1 MGLINIFN
9 IQKLRP
15 HINYRFSAEIWPN
28 AAEGDK
34 IKEYTKFQYTVK
46 KITQPVYKLNTE
58 NKKVY
63 GNTAYVVPIFKY
75 GETSLEIT
83 FEETDTMEVF
93 KQLCTWMG
101 PNLHKGYLPPL
112 INIRVTQFNESMMDV
127 VDKKVYVCRLK
138 EHGMPSFNNNGFG
151 SPVEITVTFNVVYV
165 MEEPLTLESYN
176 ANNEI
181 NRYTTEYA
189 LPENKALNDA
199 LAKSL
204 KDYKNPNSYSY
215 KIFKAEAALAN
226 KKIDDLTVEN
236 SDLNKGMMEQ
246 LDLAYA
252 KIMENATDEQR
263 ALMQQIAKSKGSI
276 TMRNQVENLLNYFN
290 AEARAEQDAKTKES
304 GTSADYELIKFNAAD
319 GVDNYET
326 EAVERFLKL
335 TNTDEKTAEEIRNI
349 LFKMNENAERIGEFD
364 EAIKKTD
371 IDAIEK
377 GLMKDYES
385 EDDLNKAIKEAMVNI
400 EAEANNRESTST
412 RSSYNGNNPLLAAIS
427 TSYEKEVGTREGERG
442 HVFFDMLDA
451 GNVSGTINL
460 GSGSSEGARGYS
472 DIGEITVNINGVTM
486 KFKNSASLNRA
497 TQEAFGGKEKIMT
510 VFKENGGGKGYTT
523 EEERKKADVKSA
535 KEGLNKLLEATGG
548 VITDDYGN
556 TSVVKL
562 DKGNGIYL
570 NIQLDEDSSQKVSD
584 KNMIVNTIGWS
595 ESTRQAVIDSADGS
609 PNRTV
614 QGMLH
619 FQHAYS
625 GFKKVWEQFNKD
637 ESNVQ
642 MINEDIKN
650 GTFRQATL
658 DALSRSVDKLT
669 IKDNL
674 KKSFKRVIREYG
686 YKT

>member
-46 KITQPVYKLNTE
+46 KITQPVYRLNTE

-63 GNTAYVVPIFKY
+63 GNTAYVVPVFKY

-112 INIRVTQFNESMMDV
+112 INIRVTQFNESMVDV

-151 SPVEITVTFNVVYV
+151 SPVEITATFNVVYV

-189 LPENKALNDA
+189 LPENKALNDD
-199 LAKSL
+199 LAASL
-204 KDYKNPNSYSY
+204 KDYKNPNSYGY

-226 KKIDDLTVEN
+226 KKIDELTVEN
-236 SDLNKGMMEQ
+236 SNLNKGIMEQ

-263 ALMQQIAKSKGSI
+263 ALMQQIAKSKGGV

-304 GTSADYELIKFNAAD
+304 GTSADYELIKFNAVD

-349 LFKMNENAERIGEFD
+349 LFKMNENTERIGEFD

-371 IDAIEK
+371 IDALEK
-377 GLMKDYES
+377 GLMKDYKS

-400 EAEANNRESTST
+400 EAEASKGEPLPT
-412 RSSYNGNNPLLAAIS
+412 RSSNNVGTDDFIVTNTELTANLNKIHKAGHTNVSMETLKTVSVENAKRMSNAYNGFTSDLSKTEYSASINVYNNPNHKVGIGSNKGSHIMGQKVDLTFYKNGKKITIKNS
-427 TSYEKEVGTREGERG
+427 TAEDREFLSKTAEQNGLIINWESDGT
-442 HVFFDMLDA
+442 
-451 GNVSGTINL
+451 S
-460 GSGSSEGARGYS
+460 GSGWGDVALS
-472 DIGEITVNINGVTM
+472 
-486 KFKNSASLNRA
+486 
-497 TQEAFGGKEKIMT
+497 EAFSINKNGKIEKI
-510 VFKENGGGKGYTT
+510 KIKPWIE
-523 EEERKKADVKSA
+523 
-535 KEGLNKLLEATGG
+535 
-548 VITDDYGN
+548 
-556 TSVVKL
+556 
-562 DKGNGIYL
+562 KGNYH
-570 NIQLDEDSSQKVSD
+570 NSSLKTAKKFD
-584 KNMIVNTIGWS
+584 K
-595 ESTRQAVIDSADGS
+595 
-609 PNRTV
+609 
-614 QGMLH
+614 
-619 FQHAYS
+619 
-625 GFKKVWEQFNKD
+625 
-637 ESNVQ
+637 
-642 MINEDIKN
+642 
-650 GTFRQATL
+650 
-658 DALSRSVDKLT
+658 
-669 IKDNL
+669 
-674 KKSFKRVIREYG
+674 
-686 YKT
+686 

>member
-34 IKEYTKFQYTVK
+34 IKEDTKFQYTVK
-46 KITQPVYKLNTE
+46 KITQPVYRLNTE

-63 GNTAYVVPIFKY
+63 GNTAYVVPVFKY

-112 INIRVTQFNESMMDV
+112 INIRVTQFNESMVDV

-151 SPVEITVTFNVVYV
+151 SPVEITATFNVVYV

-189 LPENKALNDA
+189 LPENKALNDD
-199 LAKSL
+199 LAASL
-204 KDYKNPNSYSY
+204 KDYKNPNSYGY

-226 KKIDDLTVEN
+226 KKIDELKVEN

-252 KIMENATDEQR
+252 KIMENASDEQR
-263 ALMQQIAKSKGSI
+263 ALMEQIAKSKGGV

-349 LFKMNENAERIGEFD
+349 LFKMNENTERIGEFD

-371 IDAIEK
+371 IDALEK
-377 GLMKDYES
+377 GLMKDYKS

-400 EAEANNRESTST
+400 EAEASKGEPLPT
-412 RSSYNGNNPLLAAIS
+412 RSSNNVGTDDFIVTNTELTANLNKIHKAGHTNVSMETLKTVSVENAKRMSNAYNGFTSDLSKTEYSASINVYNNPNHKVGIGSNKGSHIMGQKVDLTFYKNGKKITIKNS
-427 TSYEKEVGTREGERG
+427 TAKDREFLSKTAEQNGLIINWESDGT
-442 HVFFDMLDA
+442 
-451 GNVSGTINL
+451 S
-460 GSGSSEGARGYS
+460 GSGWGDVALS
-472 DIGEITVNINGVTM
+472 
-486 KFKNSASLNRA
+486 
-497 TQEAFGGKEKIMT
+497 EAFSINKNGKIEKI
-510 VFKENGGGKGYTT
+510 KIKPWIE
-523 EEERKKADVKSA
+523 
-535 KEGLNKLLEATGG
+535 
-548 VITDDYGN
+548 
-556 TSVVKL
+556 
-562 DKGNGIYL
+562 KGNYH
-570 NIQLDEDSSQKVSD
+570 DSSLKTTKKFD
-584 KNMIVNTIGWS
+584 K
-595 ESTRQAVIDSADGS
+595 
-609 PNRTV
+609 
-614 QGMLH
+614 
-619 FQHAYS
+619 
-625 GFKKVWEQFNKD
+625 
-637 ESNVQ
+637 
-642 MINEDIKN
+642 
-650 GTFRQATL
+650 
-658 DALSRSVDKLT
+658 
-669 IKDNL
+669 
-674 KKSFKRVIREYG
+674 
-686 YKT
+686 

>member
-34 IKEYTKFQYTVK
+34 TKEYTKFQYTVK
-46 KITQPVYKLNTE
+46 KITQPVYRLNTE
-58 NKKVY
+58 NKKIY
-63 GNTAYVVPIFKY
+63 GNTAYVVPVFKY

-112 INIRVTQFNESMMDV
+112 INIRVTQFNESMVDV

-151 SPVEITVTFNVVYV
+151 SPVEITATFNVVYV

-189 LPENKALNDA
+189 LPENKALNDD
-199 LAKSL
+199 LAASL
-204 KDYKNPNSYSY
+204 KDYKNPNSYGY

-226 KKIDDLTVEN
+226 KKIDELKVEN

-252 KIMENATDEQR
+252 KIMENASDEQR
-263 ALMQQIAKSKGSI
+263 ALMEQIAKSKGGV

-290 AEARAEQDAKTKES
+290 AEARAEQDAKTTES
-304 GTSADYELIKFNAAD
+304 GTSANYELIKFNAAD

-349 LFKMNENAERIGEFD
+349 LFKMNENTERIGEFD

-371 IDAIEK
+371 IDALEK
-377 GLMKDYES
+377 GLMKDYKS

-400 EAEANNRESTST
+400 EAEASKGEPLPT
-412 RSSYNGNNPLLAAIS
+412 RSSNNVGTDDFIVTNTELTANLNKIHKAGHTNVSMETLKTVSVENAKRMSNAYNGFTSDLSKTEYSASINVYNNPNHKVGIGSNKGSHIMGQKVDLTFYKNGKKITIKNS
-427 TSYEKEVGTREGERG
+427 TAEDREFLSKTAEQNGLIINWESDGT
-442 HVFFDMLDA
+442 
-451 GNVSGTINL
+451 S
-460 GSGSSEGARGYS
+460 GSGWGDVALSEAFS
-472 DIGEITVNINGVTM
+472 IN
-486 KFKNSASLNRA
+486 KNGKIEKIKIKPWIEKGNYHNSSLNTA
-497 TQEAFGGKEKIMT
+497 
-510 VFKENGGGKGYTT
+510 
-523 EEERKKADVKSA
+523 KKF
-535 KEGLNKLLEATGG
+535 
-548 VITDDYGN
+548 
-556 TSVVKL
+556 
-562 DKGNGIYL
+562 DK
-570 NIQLDEDSSQKVSD
+570 
-584 KNMIVNTIGWS
+584 
-595 ESTRQAVIDSADGS
+595 
-609 PNRTV
+609 
-614 QGMLH
+614 
-619 FQHAYS
+619 
-625 GFKKVWEQFNKD
+625 
-637 ESNVQ
+637 
-642 MINEDIKN
+642 
-650 GTFRQATL
+650 
-658 DALSRSVDKLT
+658 
-669 IKDNL
+669 
-674 KKSFKRVIREYG
+674 
-686 YKT
+686 

>member
-46 KITQPVYKLNTE
+46 KITQPVYRLNTE

-63 GNTAYVVPIFKY
+63 GNTAYVVPVFKY

-112 INIRVTQFNESMMDV
+112 INIRVTQFNESMVDV

-151 SPVEITVTFNVVYV
+151 SPVEITATFNVVYV

-204 KDYKNPNSYSY
+204 KDYKNPNSYGY
-215 KIFKAEAALAN
+215 KLFKAEAALAN
-226 KKIDDLTVEN
+226 KKIDELAVEN
-236 SDLNKGMMEQ
+236 SNLNKGIMEQ

-263 ALMQQIAKSKGSI
+263 VLMQQIAKSKDGI

-304 GTSADYELIKFNAAD
+304 DTSANYELIKFNAAD

-335 TNTDEKTAEEIRNI
+335 TNTDEKTAKEIRNI
-349 LFKMNENAERIGEFD
+349 LYKMNENAERIGEFD
-364 EAIKKTD
+364 EAIKKADTD
-371 IDAIEK
+371 ALEK
-377 GLMKDYES
+377 GLMEVYES
-385 EDDLNKAIKEAMVNI
+385 EDDLNKAINEAMISMETEKDKGGENAQQAGVQTEQNNKTEKPLAGYKASNKNADANLAKLRSEMKAANIDTTNTSQVIGYLTNVGLITKGYSKDKNGLCATSTNLVAALTSGATHLELAGNGKNQNLSAYGYEIVLTGEGADQLDYLVKTGQVIEGDVVNI
-400 EAEANNRESTST
+400 TYTDGTDYGHSATAYTK
-412 RSSYNGNNPLLAAIS
+412 NGETAFA
-427 TSYEKEVGTREGERG
+427 
-442 HVFFDMLDA
+442 
-451 GNVSGTINL
+451 
-460 GSGSSEGARGYS
+460 S
-472 DIGEITVNINGVTM
+472 D
-486 KFKNSASLNRA
+486 FLQNSAHGQR
-497 TQEAFGGKEKIMT
+497 
-510 VFKENGGGKGYTT
+510 
-523 EEERKKADVKSA
+523 
-535 KEGLNKLLEATGG
+535 NK
-548 VITDDYGN
+548 
-556 TSVVKL
+556 
-562 DKGNGIYL
+562 
-570 NIQLDEDSSQKVSD
+570 
-584 KNMIVNTIGWS
+584 
-595 ESTRQAVIDSADGS
+595 
-609 PNRTV
+609 
-614 QGMLH
+614 
-619 FQHAYS
+619 
-625 GFKKVWEQFNKD
+625 
-637 ESNVQ
+637 
-642 MINEDIKN
+642 
-650 GTFRQATL
+650 
-658 DALSRSVDKLT
+658 
-669 IKDNL
+669 
-674 KKSFKRVIREYG
+674 KRVGKFYIQRRI
-686 YKT
+686 K

>member
-58 NKKVY
+58 NKKIY
-63 GNTAYVVPIFKY
+63 GNTAYVVPVFKY

-112 INIRVTQFNESMMDV
+112 INIRVTQFNESMVDV

-151 SPVEITVTFNVVYV
+151 SPVEITATFNVVYV

-189 LPENKALNDA
+189 LPENKALNDD
-199 LAKSL
+199 LAASL
-204 KDYKNPNSYSY
+204 KDYKNPNSYGY

-226 KKIDDLTVEN
+226 KKIDELKVEN

-252 KIMENATDEQR
+252 KIMENASPEQL
-263 ALMQQIAKSKGSI
+263 ALMQQIAKSKGGI

-349 LFKMNENAERIGEFD
+349 LFKMNENTERIGEFD

-371 IDAIEK
+371 IDALEK
-377 GLMKDYES
+377 GLMKDYKS

-400 EAEANNRESTST
+400 EAEASKGEPLPT
-412 RSSYNGNNPLLAAIS
+412 RSSNNVGTDDFIVTNTELTANLNKIHKAGHTNVSMETLKTVSVENAKRMSNAYNGFTSDLSKTEYSASINVYNNPNHKVGIGSNKGSHIMGQKVDLTFYKNGKKITIKNS
-427 TSYEKEVGTREGERG
+427 TAEDREFLSKTAEQNGLIINWESDGT
-442 HVFFDMLDA
+442 
-451 GNVSGTINL
+451 S
-460 GSGSSEGARGYS
+460 GSGWGDVALSEAFS
-472 DIGEITVNINGVTM
+472 IN
-486 KFKNSASLNRA
+486 KNGKIEKIKIKPWIEKGNYHNSSLNTA
-497 TQEAFGGKEKIMT
+497 
-510 VFKENGGGKGYTT
+510 
-523 EEERKKADVKSA
+523 KKF
-535 KEGLNKLLEATGG
+535 
-548 VITDDYGN
+548 
-556 TSVVKL
+556 
-562 DKGNGIYL
+562 DK
-570 NIQLDEDSSQKVSD
+570 
-584 KNMIVNTIGWS
+584 
-595 ESTRQAVIDSADGS
+595 
-609 PNRTV
+609 
-614 QGMLH
+614 
-619 FQHAYS
+619 
-625 GFKKVWEQFNKD
+625 
-637 ESNVQ
+637 
-642 MINEDIKN
+642 
-650 GTFRQATL
+650 
-658 DALSRSVDKLT
+658 
-669 IKDNL
+669 
-674 KKSFKRVIREYG
+674 
-686 YKT
+686 

>member
-46 KITQPVYKLNTE
+46 KITQPVYRLNTE

-151 SPVEITVTFNVVYV
+151 SPVEITATFNVVYV
-165 MEEPLTLESYN
+165 MDEPLTLESYN

-199 LAKSL
+199 LAASL
-204 KDYKNPNSYSY
+204 KDYKNSNSYGY

-226 KKIDDLTVEN
+226 KKIDELTVEN
-236 SDLNKGMMEQ
+236 SDLNKGMLEQ

-252 KIMENATDEQR
+252 KIMENASPEQL
-263 ALMQQIAKSKGSI
+263 ALMQQIAKSKGGI

-290 AEARAEQDAKTKES
+290 TEARAEQDAKTKES
-304 GTSADYELIKFNAAD
+304 GTSADYELIKFNAVD

-364 EAIKKTD
+364 EAIKKA
-371 IDAIEK
+371 DADALEN

-385 EDDLNKAIKEAMVNI
+385 EDDLNKAIKEAMVSI
-400 EAEANNRESTST
+400 EAEASKGAPLPT
-412 RSSYNGNNPLLAAIS
+412 RSSYNGSNPFLAAIS
-427 TSYEKEVGTREGERG
+427 ASYEKEVGTREGERG

-523 EEERKKADVKSA
+523 KEERKKADVKGA

-625 GFKKVWEQFNKD
+625 GFKNVWKQFSKD

-658 DALSRSVDKLT
+658 DALSRSVDKLK

-686 YKT
+686 YTS

>member
-9 IQKLRP
+9 IQNLRP

-63 GNTAYVVPIFKY
+63 GNTAYVVPVFKY

-112 INIRVTQFNESMMDV
+112 INIRITQFNESMVDV

-151 SPVEITVTFNVVYV
+151 SPVEITATFNVVYV

-176 ANNEI
+176 TNNEI

-204 KDYKNPNSYSY
+204 KDYKNPNSYGY

-226 KKIDDLTVEN
+226 KKIDELTVEN

-252 KIMENATDEQR
+252 KIMENASPEQL
-263 ALMQQIAKSKGSI
+263 ALMQQIAKSKGGI

-304 GTSADYELIKFNAAD
+304 GTSADYELIKFNAVD

-349 LFKMNENAERIGEFD
+349 LFKMNENTERIGEFD

-371 IDAIEK
+371 IDALEK
-377 GLMKDYES
+377 GLMKDYKS

-400 EAEANNRESTST
+400 EAEASKGEPLPT
-412 RSSYNGNNPLLAAIS
+412 RSSNNVGTDDFIVTNTELTANLNKIHKAGHTNVSMETLKTVSVENAKRMSNAYNGFTSDLSKTEYSASINVYNNPNHKVGIGSNKGSHIMGQKVDLTFYKNGKKITIKNS
-427 TSYEKEVGTREGERG
+427 TAEDREFLSKTAEQNGLIINWESDGT
-442 HVFFDMLDA
+442 
-451 GNVSGTINL
+451 S
-460 GSGSSEGARGYS
+460 GSGWGDVALS
-472 DIGEITVNINGVTM
+472 
-486 KFKNSASLNRA
+486 
-497 TQEAFGGKEKIMT
+497 EAFSINKNGKIEKI
-510 VFKENGGGKGYTT
+510 KIKPWIE
-523 EEERKKADVKSA
+523 
-535 KEGLNKLLEATGG
+535 
-548 VITDDYGN
+548 
-556 TSVVKL
+556 
-562 DKGNGIYL
+562 KGNYH
-570 NIQLDEDSSQKVSD
+570 NSSLKTAKKFD
-584 KNMIVNTIGWS
+584 K
-595 ESTRQAVIDSADGS
+595 
-609 PNRTV
+609 
-614 QGMLH
+614 
-619 FQHAYS
+619 
-625 GFKKVWEQFNKD
+625 
-637 ESNVQ
+637 
-642 MINEDIKN
+642 
-650 GTFRQATL
+650 
-658 DALSRSVDKLT
+658 
-669 IKDNL
+669 
-674 KKSFKRVIREYG
+674 
-686 YKT
+686 

>member
-58 NKKVY
+58 NKKIY
-63 GNTAYVVPIFKY
+63 GNTAYVVPVFKY

-112 INIRVTQFNESMMDV
+112 INIRVTQFNESMVDV

-151 SPVEITVTFNVVYV
+151 SPVEITATFNVVYV

-204 KDYKNPNSYSY
+204 KDYKNPNSYGY

-226 KKIDDLTVEN
+226 KKIDELKVEN

-263 ALMQQIAKSKGSI
+263 ALMEQIAKSKGGV

-349 LFKMNENAERIGEFD
+349 LFKMNENTERIGEFD

-371 IDAIEK
+371 IDALEK
-377 GLMKDYES
+377 GLMKDYKS

-400 EAEANNRESTST
+400 EAEASKGEPLPT
-412 RSSYNGNNPLLAAIS
+412 RSSNNVGTDDFIVTNTELTANLNKIHKAGHTNVSMETLKTVSVENAKRMSNAYNGFTSDLSKTEYSASINVYNNPNHKVGIGSNKGSHIMGQKVDLTFYKNGKKITIKNS
-427 TSYEKEVGTREGERG
+427 TAEDREFLSKTAEQNGLIINWESDGT
-442 HVFFDMLDA
+442 
-451 GNVSGTINL
+451 S
-460 GSGSSEGARGYS
+460 GSGWGDVALSEAFS
-472 DIGEITVNINGVTM
+472 IN
-486 KFKNSASLNRA
+486 KNGKIEKIKIKPWIEKGNYHNSSLNTA
-497 TQEAFGGKEKIMT
+497 
-510 VFKENGGGKGYTT
+510 
-523 EEERKKADVKSA
+523 KKF
-535 KEGLNKLLEATGG
+535 
-548 VITDDYGN
+548 
-556 TSVVKL
+556 
-562 DKGNGIYL
+562 DK
-570 NIQLDEDSSQKVSD
+570 
-584 KNMIVNTIGWS
+584 
-595 ESTRQAVIDSADGS
+595 
-609 PNRTV
+609 
-614 QGMLH
+614 
-619 FQHAYS
+619 
-625 GFKKVWEQFNKD
+625 
-637 ESNVQ
+637 
-642 MINEDIKN
+642 
-650 GTFRQATL
+650 
-658 DALSRSVDKLT
+658 
-669 IKDNL
+669 
-674 KKSFKRVIREYG
+674 
-686 YKT
+686 

>member
-63 GNTAYVVPIFKY
+63 GNTAYVVPVFKY

-112 INIRVTQFNESMMDV
+112 INIRITQFNESMVDV
-127 VDKKVYVCRLK
+127 VDKRVYVCRLK

-151 SPVEITVTFNVVYV
+151 SPIEITATFNVVYV
-165 MEEPLTLESYN
+165 MDEPLTLESYN

-204 KDYKNPNSYSY
+204 KDYKNTNSYGY

-226 KKIDDLTVEN
+226 KKIDELTVEN
-236 SDLNKGMMEQ
+236 SDLNKDMMEQ

-263 ALMQQIAKSKGSI
+263 ALMQQIAKSKGGI

-304 GTSADYELIKFNAAD
+304 GTSADYELIKFNAVD

-364 EAIKKTD
+364 EAIKKA
-371 IDAIEK
+371 DADALEN

-385 EDDLNKAIKEAMVNI
+385 EDDLNKAIKEAMVSI
-400 EAEANNRESTST
+400 EAEASKGEPLPT
-412 RSSYNGNNPLLAAIS
+412 RSSYNGSNPFLAAIS
-427 TSYEKEVGTREGERG
+427 ASYEKEVGTREGERG

-472 DIGEITVNINGVTM
+472 DIGEITVNIDGVTM

-523 EEERKKADVKSA
+523 EEERKKADVKGA
-535 KEGLNKLLEATGG
+535 KEGLNKLLETTGG

-609 PNRTV
+609 PNRTI

-625 GFKKVWEQFNKD
+625 GFKNVWKQFSKD

-658 DALSRSVDKLT
+658 DALSRSVDKLK

-686 YKT
+686 YTS

>member
-63 GNTAYVVPIFKY
+63 GNTAYVVPVFKY

-112 INIRVTQFNESMMDV
+112 INIRVTQFNESMVDV

-151 SPVEITVTFNVVYV
+151 SPVEITATFNVVYV

-189 LPENKALNDA
+189 LPENKALNDD
-199 LAKSL
+199 LAASL
-204 KDYKNPNSYSY
+204 KDYKNPNSYGY

-226 KKIDDLTVEN
+226 KKIDELKVEN

-252 KIMENATDEQR
+252 KIMENASDEQR
-263 ALMQQIAKSKGSI
+263 ALMEQIAKSKGGV

-349 LFKMNENAERIGEFD
+349 LFKMNENTERIGEFD

-371 IDAIEK
+371 IDALEK
-377 GLMKDYES
+377 GLMKDYKS

-400 EAEANNRESTST
+400 EAEASKGEPLPT
-412 RSSYNGNNPLLAAIS
+412 RSSNNVGTDDFIVTNTELTANLNKIHKAGHTNVSMETLKTVSVENAKRMSNAYNGFTSDLSKTEYSASINVYNNPNHKVGIGSNKGSHIMGQKVDLTFYKNGKKITIKNS
-427 TSYEKEVGTREGERG
+427 TAKDREFLSKTAEQNGLIINWESDGT
-442 HVFFDMLDA
+442 
-451 GNVSGTINL
+451 S
-460 GSGSSEGARGYS
+460 GSGWGDVALS
-472 DIGEITVNINGVTM
+472 
-486 KFKNSASLNRA
+486 
-497 TQEAFGGKEKIMT
+497 EAFSINKNGKIEKI
-510 VFKENGGGKGYTT
+510 KIKPWIE
-523 EEERKKADVKSA
+523 
-535 KEGLNKLLEATGG
+535 
-548 VITDDYGN
+548 
-556 TSVVKL
+556 
-562 DKGNGIYL
+562 KGNYH
-570 NIQLDEDSSQKVSD
+570 DSSLKTTKKFD
-584 KNMIVNTIGWS
+584 K
-595 ESTRQAVIDSADGS
+595 
-609 PNRTV
+609 
-614 QGMLH
+614 
-619 FQHAYS
+619 
-625 GFKKVWEQFNKD
+625 
-637 ESNVQ
+637 
-642 MINEDIKN
+642 
-650 GTFRQATL
+650 
-658 DALSRSVDKLT
+658 
-669 IKDNL
+669 
-674 KKSFKRVIREYG
+674 
-686 YKT
+686 

>member
-63 GNTAYVVPIFKY
+63 GNTAYVVPVFKY

-112 INIRVTQFNESMMDV
+112 INIRVTQFNESMVDV

-151 SPVEITVTFNVVYV
+151 SPVEITATFNVVYV

-181 NRYTTEYA
+181 SRYTTEYA
-189 LPENKALNDA
+189 LPENKALNDD
-199 LAKSL
+199 LAASL
-204 KDYKNPNSYSY
+204 KDYKNPNSYGY
-215 KIFKAEAALAN
+215 KLFKAEAALAN
-226 KKIDDLTVEN
+226 KKIDELTVEN
-236 SDLNKGMMEQ
+236 SNLNKGMMEQ

-263 ALMQQIAKSKGSI
+263 ALMQQIAKSKGGI

-304 GTSADYELIKFNAAD
+304 GTSANYELIKFNAAD

-349 LFKMNENAERIGEFD
+349 LFKMNENTERIGEFD

-371 IDAIEK
+371 IDALEK
-377 GLMKDYES
+377 GLMKDYKS

-400 EAEANNRESTST
+400 KAEASKGEPLPT
-412 RSSYNGNNPLLAAIS
+412 RSSNNVGTDDFIVTNTELTANLNKIHKAGHTNVSMETLKTVSVENAKRMSNAYTGFTSDLSKTEYSASINVYNNPNH
-427 TSYEKEVGTREGERG
+427 EVGIGSKKGSHIMGQKVDLTFYKNGKKITIKNSTAEDREFLSKTAEQNGLIINWES
-442 HVFFDMLDA
+442 D
-451 GNVSGTINL
+451 GTS
-460 GSGSSEGARGYS
+460 GSGWGDVALS
-472 DIGEITVNINGVTM
+472 
-486 KFKNSASLNRA
+486 
-497 TQEAFGGKEKIMT
+497 EAFSINNNGKIEKI
-510 VFKENGGGKGYTT
+510 KINPWIE
-523 EEERKKADVKSA
+523 
-535 KEGLNKLLEATGG
+535 
-548 VITDDYGN
+548 
-556 TSVVKL
+556 
-562 DKGNGIYL
+562 KGNYY
-570 NIQLDEDSSQKVSD
+570 NSSLKTAKKFD
-584 KNMIVNTIGWS
+584 K
-595 ESTRQAVIDSADGS
+595 
-609 PNRTV
+609 
-614 QGMLH
+614 
-619 FQHAYS
+619 
-625 GFKKVWEQFNKD
+625 
-637 ESNVQ
+637 
-642 MINEDIKN
+642 
-650 GTFRQATL
+650 
-658 DALSRSVDKLT
+658 
-669 IKDNL
+669 
-674 KKSFKRVIREYG
+674 
-686 YKT
+686 

>member
-63 GNTAYVVPIFKY
+63 GNTAYVVPVFKY

-112 INIRVTQFNESMMDV
+112 INIRVTQFNESMVDV

-151 SPVEITVTFNVVYV
+151 SPVEITATFNVVYV

-189 LPENKALNDA
+189 LPENKALNDD
-199 LAKSL
+199 LAASL
-204 KDYKNPNSYSY
+204 KDYKNPNSYGY

-226 KKIDDLTVEN
+226 KKIDELKVEN

-263 ALMQQIAKSKGSI
+263 ALMQQIAKSKGGI

-304 GTSADYELIKFNAAD
+304 GTSANYELIKFNAAD

-349 LFKMNENAERIGEFD
+349 LFKMNENTERIGEFD

-371 IDAIEK
+371 IDALEK
-377 GLMKDYES
+377 GLMKDYKS

-400 EAEANNRESTST
+400 KAEASKGEPLPT
-412 RSSYNGNNPLLAAIS
+412 RSSNNVGTDDFIVTNTELTANLNKIHKAGHTNVSMETLKTVSVENAKRMSNAYNGFTSDLSKTEYSASINVYNNPNHKVGIGSNKGSHIMGQKVDLTFYKNGKKITIKNS
-427 TSYEKEVGTREGERG
+427 TPEDREFLSKTAEQNGLIINWESDGT
-442 HVFFDMLDA
+442 
-451 GNVSGTINL
+451 S
-460 GSGSSEGARGYS
+460 GSGWGDVALS
-472 DIGEITVNINGVTM
+472 
-486 KFKNSASLNRA
+486 
-497 TQEAFGGKEKIMT
+497 EAFSINNNGKIEKI
-510 VFKENGGGKGYTT
+510 KIKPWIE
-523 EEERKKADVKSA
+523 
-535 KEGLNKLLEATGG
+535 
-548 VITDDYGN
+548 
-556 TSVVKL
+556 
-562 DKGNGIYL
+562 KGNYY
-570 NIQLDEDSSQKVSD
+570 NSSLKTAKKFD
-584 KNMIVNTIGWS
+584 K
-595 ESTRQAVIDSADGS
+595 
-609 PNRTV
+609 
-614 QGMLH
+614 
-619 FQHAYS
+619 
-625 GFKKVWEQFNKD
+625 
-637 ESNVQ
+637 
-642 MINEDIKN
+642 
-650 GTFRQATL
+650 
-658 DALSRSVDKLT
+658 
-669 IKDNL
+669 
-674 KKSFKRVIREYG
+674 
-686 YKT
+686 

>member
-58 NKKVY
+58 NKKIY
-63 GNTAYVVPIFKY
+63 GNTAYVVPVFKY

-112 INIRVTQFNESMMDV
+112 INIRVTQFNESMVDV

-151 SPVEITVTFNVVYV
+151 SPVEITATFNVVYV

-204 KDYKNPNSYSY
+204 KDYKNPNSYGY

-226 KKIDDLTVEN
+226 KKIDELKVEN

-252 KIMENATDEQR
+252 KIMENASPEQL
-263 ALMQQIAKSKGSI
+263 ALMQQIAKSKGGI

-304 GTSADYELIKFNAAD
+304 GTSANYELIKFNAAD

-349 LFKMNENAERIGEFD
+349 LFKMNENTERIGEFD

-371 IDAIEK
+371 IDALEK
-377 GLMKDYES
+377 GLMKDYKS

-400 EAEANNRESTST
+400 EAEASKGEPLPT
-412 RSSYNGNNPLLAAIS
+412 RSSNNVGTDDFIVTNTELTANLNKIHKAGHTNVSMETLKTVSVENAKRMSNAYNGFTSDLSKTEYSASINVYNNPNHKVGIGSNKGSHIMGQKVDLTFYKNGKKITIKNS
-427 TSYEKEVGTREGERG
+427 TAEDREFLSKTAEQNGLIINWESDGT
-442 HVFFDMLDA
+442 
-451 GNVSGTINL
+451 S
-460 GSGSSEGARGYS
+460 GSGWGDVALSEAFS
-472 DIGEITVNINGVTM
+472 IN
-486 KFKNSASLNRA
+486 KNGKIEKIKIKPWIEKGNYHNSSLNTA
-497 TQEAFGGKEKIMT
+497 
-510 VFKENGGGKGYTT
+510 
-523 EEERKKADVKSA
+523 KKF
-535 KEGLNKLLEATGG
+535 
-548 VITDDYGN
+548 
-556 TSVVKL
+556 
-562 DKGNGIYL
+562 DK
-570 NIQLDEDSSQKVSD
+570 
-584 KNMIVNTIGWS
+584 
-595 ESTRQAVIDSADGS
+595 
-609 PNRTV
+609 
-614 QGMLH
+614 
-619 FQHAYS
+619 
-625 GFKKVWEQFNKD
+625 
-637 ESNVQ
+637 
-642 MINEDIKN
+642 
-650 GTFRQATL
+650 
-658 DALSRSVDKLT
+658 
-669 IKDNL
+669 
-674 KKSFKRVIREYG
+674 
-686 YKT
+686 

>member
-46 KITQPVYKLNTE
+46 KITQPVYRLNTE
-58 NKKVY
+58 NKKIY
-63 GNTAYVVPIFKY
+63 GNTAYVVPVFKY

-112 INIRVTQFNESMMDV
+112 INIRVTQFNESMVDV

-151 SPVEITVTFNVVYV
+151 SPVEITATFNVVYV

-189 LPENKALNDA
+189 LPENKALNDD
-199 LAKSL
+199 LAASL
-204 KDYKNPNSYSY
+204 KDYKNPNSYGY

-226 KKIDDLTVEN
+226 KKIDELKVEN

-252 KIMENATDEQR
+252 KIMENASPEQL
-263 ALMQQIAKSKGSI
+263 ALMQQIAKSKDGI

-304 GTSADYELIKFNAAD
+304 GTSANYELIKFNAAD

-335 TNTDEKTAEEIRNI
+335 TNTDEKTAKEIRNI
-349 LFKMNENAERIGEFD
+349 LYKMNENAERIDEFD
-364 EAIKKTD
+364 EALKKSDTD
-371 IDAIEK
+371 ALEK
-377 GLMKDYES
+377 GLMEVYES
-385 EDDLNKAIKEAMVNI
+385 EDDLNKAINEAMISMETEKDKGGENAQQAGVQTEQNNKTEKPLAGYKASNKNADANLAKLRSEMKAANI
-400 EAEANNRESTST
+400 DTTNTSQVIGYLTNVGLITKGYSKDKNGLCATST
-412 RSSYNGNNPLLAAIS
+412 N
-427 TSYEKEVGTREGERG
+427 
-442 HVFFDMLDA
+442 LDA
-451 GNVSGTINL
+451 
-460 GSGSSEGARGYS
+460 
-472 DIGEITVNINGVTM
+472 
-486 KFKNSASLNRA
+486 
-497 TQEAFGGKEKIMT
+497 
-510 VFKENGGGKGYTT
+510 
-523 EEERKKADVKSA
+523 
-535 KEGLNKLLEATGG
+535 
-548 VITDDYGN
+548 
-556 TSVVKL
+556 
-562 DKGNGIYL
+562 
-570 NIQLDEDSSQKVSD
+570 
-584 KNMIVNTIGWS
+584 
-595 ESTRQAVIDSADGS
+595 
-609 PNRTV
+609 
-614 QGMLH
+614 
-619 FQHAYS
+619 
-625 GFKKVWEQFNKD
+625 
-637 ESNVQ
+637 
-642 MINEDIKN
+642 
-650 GTFRQATL
+650 
-658 DALSRSVDKLT
+658 ALT
-669 IKDNL
+669 
-674 KKSFKRVIREYG
+674 
-686 YKT
+686 

>member
-1 MGLINIFN
+1 
-9 IQKLRP
+9 
-15 HINYRFSAEIWPN
+15 
-28 AAEGDK
+28 
-34 IKEYTKFQYTVK
+34 
-46 KITQPVYKLNTE
+46 
-58 NKKVY
+58 
-63 GNTAYVVPIFKY
+63 
-75 GETSLEIT
+75 
-83 FEETDTMEVF
+83 
-93 KQLCTWMG
+93 
-101 PNLHKGYLPPL
+101 
-112 INIRVTQFNESMMDV
+112 MDV
-127 VDKKVYVCRLK
+127 VDKRVYVCRLK

-151 SPVEITVTFNVVYV
+151 SPVEITATFNVVYV
-165 MEEPLTLESYN
+165 MDEPLTLESYN

-199 LAKSL
+199 LAMSL
-204 KDYKNPNSYSY
+204 KDYKNPNSYGY

-226 KKIDDLTVEN
+226 KKIDELTVEN

-290 AEARAEQDAKTKES
+290 AEARAEQDVKTKES

-319 GVDNYET
+319 GLDNYET

-349 LFKMNENAERIGEFD
+349 LFKMNENAERIDEFD

-371 IDAIEK
+371 IDTLEK
-377 GLMKDYES
+377 GLMKDYKS
-385 EDDLNKAIKEAMVNI
+385 EDDLNKAIKEAIVNI
-400 EAEANNRESTST
+400 ETEANNRESTST

-497 TQEAFGGKEKIMT
+497 TQEAFGGKEKIMAI
-510 VFKENGGGKGYTT
+510 FKENGGGKGYTT
-523 EEERKKADVKSA
+523 EEERKKADVKGA

-625 GFKKVWEQFNKD
+625 GFKNVWKQFNKD

-658 DALSRSVDKLT
+658 DALSRSVDKLK

-686 YKT
+686 YTS

>member
-34 IKEYTKFQYTVK
+34 IKEDTKFQYTVK
-46 KITQPVYKLNTE
+46 KITQPVYRLNTE

-63 GNTAYVVPIFKY
+63 GNTAYVVPVFKY

-112 INIRVTQFNESMMDV
+112 INIRVTQFNESMVDV

-151 SPVEITVTFNVVYV
+151 SPVEITATFNVVYV

-189 LPENKALNDA
+189 LPENKALNDD
-199 LAKSL
+199 LAASL
-204 KDYKNPNSYSY
+204 KDYKNPNSYGY

-226 KKIDDLTVEN
+226 KKIDELKVEN

-252 KIMENATDEQR
+252 KIMENASDEQR
-263 ALMQQIAKSKGSI
+263 ALMEQIAKSKGGV

-304 GTSADYELIKFNAAD
+304 GTSANYELIKFNAAD

-349 LFKMNENAERIGEFD
+349 LFKMNENTERIGEFD

-371 IDAIEK
+371 IDALEK
-377 GLMKDYES
+377 GLMKDYKS

-400 EAEANNRESTST
+400 EAEASKGEPLPT
-412 RSSYNGNNPLLAAIS
+412 RSSNNVGTDDFIVTNTELTANLNKIHKAGHTNVSMETLKTVSVENAKRMSNAYNGFTSDLSKTEYSASINVYNNPNHKVGIGSNKGSHIMGQKVDLTFYKNGKKITIKNS
-427 TSYEKEVGTREGERG
+427 TAKDREFLSKTAEQNGLIINWESDGT
-442 HVFFDMLDA
+442 
-451 GNVSGTINL
+451 S
-460 GSGSSEGARGYS
+460 GSGWGDVALS
-472 DIGEITVNINGVTM
+472 
-486 KFKNSASLNRA
+486 
-497 TQEAFGGKEKIMT
+497 EAFSINKNGKIEKI
-510 VFKENGGGKGYTT
+510 KIKPWIE
-523 EEERKKADVKSA
+523 
-535 KEGLNKLLEATGG
+535 
-548 VITDDYGN
+548 
-556 TSVVKL
+556 
-562 DKGNGIYL
+562 KGNYH
-570 NIQLDEDSSQKVSD
+570 DSSLKTTKKFD
-584 KNMIVNTIGWS
+584 K
-595 ESTRQAVIDSADGS
+595 
-609 PNRTV
+609 
-614 QGMLH
+614 
-619 FQHAYS
+619 
-625 GFKKVWEQFNKD
+625 
-637 ESNVQ
+637 
-642 MINEDIKN
+642 
-650 GTFRQATL
+650 
-658 DALSRSVDKLT
+658 
-669 IKDNL
+669 
-674 KKSFKRVIREYG
+674 
-686 YKT
+686 

>member
-58 NKKVY
+58 NKKIY
-63 GNTAYVVPIFKY
+63 GNTAYVVPVFKY

-112 INIRVTQFNESMMDV
+112 INIRVTQFNESMVDV

-151 SPVEITVTFNVVYV
+151 SPVEITATFNVVYV
-165 MEEPLTLESYN
+165 MEEPLTLESYH

-204 KDYKNPNSYSY
+204 KDYKNPNSYGY

-226 KKIDDLTVEN
+226 KKIDELKVEN

-252 KIMENATDEQR
+252 KIMENASPEQL
-263 ALMQQIAKSKGSI
+263 ALMQQIAKSKGGI

-304 GTSADYELIKFNAAD
+304 GTSANYELIKFNAAD

-349 LFKMNENAERIGEFD
+349 LFKMNENTERIGEFD

-371 IDAIEK
+371 IDALEK
-377 GLMKDYES
+377 GLMKDYKS

-400 EAEANNRESTST
+400 EAEASKGEPLPT
-412 RSSYNGNNPLLAAIS
+412 RSSNNVGTDDFIVTNTELTANLNKIHKAGHTNVSMETLKTVSVENAKRMSNAYNGFTSDLSKTEYSASINVYNNPNHKVGIGSNKGSHIMGQKVDLTFYKNGKKITIKNS
-427 TSYEKEVGTREGERG
+427 TAEDREFLSKTAEQNGLIINWESDGT
-442 HVFFDMLDA
+442 
-451 GNVSGTINL
+451 S
-460 GSGSSEGARGYS
+460 GSGWGDVALSEAFS
-472 DIGEITVNINGVTM
+472 IN
-486 KFKNSASLNRA
+486 KNGKIEKIKIKPWIEKGNYHNSSLNTA
-497 TQEAFGGKEKIMT
+497 
-510 VFKENGGGKGYTT
+510 
-523 EEERKKADVKSA
+523 KKF
-535 KEGLNKLLEATGG
+535 
-548 VITDDYGN
+548 
-556 TSVVKL
+556 
-562 DKGNGIYL
+562 DK
-570 NIQLDEDSSQKVSD
+570 
-584 KNMIVNTIGWS
+584 
-595 ESTRQAVIDSADGS
+595 
-609 PNRTV
+609 
-614 QGMLH
+614 
-619 FQHAYS
+619 
-625 GFKKVWEQFNKD
+625 
-637 ESNVQ
+637 
-642 MINEDIKN
+642 
-650 GTFRQATL
+650 
-658 DALSRSVDKLT
+658 
-669 IKDNL
+669 
-674 KKSFKRVIREYG
+674 
-686 YKT
+686 

>member
-58 NKKVY
+58 NKKIY
-63 GNTAYVVPIFKY
+63 GNTAYVVPVFKY

-112 INIRVTQFNESMMDV
+112 INIRVTQFNESMVDV

-151 SPVEITVTFNVVYV
+151 SPVEITATFNVVYV

-204 KDYKNPNSYSY
+204 KDYKNPNSYGY

-226 KKIDDLTVEN
+226 KKIDELKVEN

-252 KIMENATDEQR
+252 KIMENASPEQL
-263 ALMQQIAKSKGSI
+263 ALMQQIAKSKGGI

-290 AEARAEQDAKTKES
+290 AEALAEQDAKTKES
-304 GTSADYELIKFNAAD
+304 GTSADYELIKFNAVD

-335 TNTDEKTAEEIRNI
+335 TNTDEKTAGEIRNI
-349 LFKMNENAERIGEFD
+349 LFKMNENTERIGEFD

-371 IDAIEK
+371 IDALEK
-377 GLMKDYES
+377 GLMKDYKS

-400 EAEANNRESTST
+400 EAEASKGEPLPT
-412 RSSYNGNNPLLAAIS
+412 RSSNNVGTDDFIVTNTELTANLNKIHKAGHTNVSMETLKTVSVENAKRMSNAYNGFTSDLSKTEYSASINVYNNPNHKVGIGSNKGSHIMGQKVDLTFYKNGKKITIKNS
-427 TSYEKEVGTREGERG
+427 TAEDREFLSKTAEQNGLIINWESDGT
-442 HVFFDMLDA
+442 
-451 GNVSGTINL
+451 S
-460 GSGSSEGARGYS
+460 GSGWGDVALS
-472 DIGEITVNINGVTM
+472 
-486 KFKNSASLNRA
+486 
-497 TQEAFGGKEKIMT
+497 EAFSINKNGKIEKIKIKPW
-510 VFKENGGGKGYTT
+510 VE
-523 EEERKKADVKSA
+523 
-535 KEGLNKLLEATGG
+535 
-548 VITDDYGN
+548 
-556 TSVVKL
+556 
-562 DKGNGIYL
+562 KGNYH
-570 NIQLDEDSSQKVSD
+570 NSSLKTAKKFD
-584 KNMIVNTIGWS
+584 K
-595 ESTRQAVIDSADGS
+595 
-609 PNRTV
+609 
-614 QGMLH
+614 
-619 FQHAYS
+619 
-625 GFKKVWEQFNKD
+625 
-637 ESNVQ
+637 
-642 MINEDIKN
+642 
-650 GTFRQATL
+650 
-658 DALSRSVDKLT
+658 
-669 IKDNL
+669 
-674 KKSFKRVIREYG
+674 
-686 YKT
+686 

>member
-63 GNTAYVVPIFKY
+63 GNTAYVVPVFKY

-112 INIRVTQFNESMMDV
+112 INIRVTQFNESMVDV

-151 SPVEITVTFNVVYV
+151 SPVEITATFNVVYV

-189 LPENKALNDA
+189 LPENKALNDD
-199 LAKSL
+199 LAASL
-204 KDYKNPNSYSY
+204 KDYKNPNSYGY

-226 KKIDDLTVEN
+226 KKIDELKVEN

-252 KIMENATDEQR
+252 KIMENASDEQR
-263 ALMQQIAKSKGSI
+263 ALMEQIAKSKGGV

-304 GTSADYELIKFNAAD
+304 GTSANYELIKFNAAD

-349 LFKMNENAERIGEFD
+349 LFKMNENTERIGEFD

-371 IDAIEK
+371 IDALEK
-377 GLMKDYES
+377 GLMKDYKS

-400 EAEANNRESTST
+400 EAEASKGEPLPT
-412 RSSYNGNNPLLAAIS
+412 RSSNNVGTDDFIVTNTELTANLNKIHKAGHTNVSMETLKTVSVENAKRMSNAYNGFTSDLSKTEYSASINVYNNPNHKVGIGSNKGSHIMGQKVDLTFYKNGKKITIKNS
-427 TSYEKEVGTREGERG
+427 TAKDREFLSKTAEQNGLIINWESDGT
-442 HVFFDMLDA
+442 
-451 GNVSGTINL
+451 S
-460 GSGSSEGARGYS
+460 GSGWGDVALS
-472 DIGEITVNINGVTM
+472 
-486 KFKNSASLNRA
+486 
-497 TQEAFGGKEKIMT
+497 EAFSINKNGKIEKI
-510 VFKENGGGKGYTT
+510 KIKPWIE
-523 EEERKKADVKSA
+523 
-535 KEGLNKLLEATGG
+535 
-548 VITDDYGN
+548 
-556 TSVVKL
+556 
-562 DKGNGIYL
+562 KGNYH
-570 NIQLDEDSSQKVSD
+570 DSSLKTTKKFD
-584 KNMIVNTIGWS
+584 K
-595 ESTRQAVIDSADGS
+595 
-609 PNRTV
+609 
-614 QGMLH
+614 
-619 FQHAYS
+619 
-625 GFKKVWEQFNKD
+625 
-637 ESNVQ
+637 
-642 MINEDIKN
+642 
-650 GTFRQATL
+650 
-658 DALSRSVDKLT
+658 
-669 IKDNL
+669 
-674 KKSFKRVIREYG
+674 
-686 YKT
+686 

>member
-63 GNTAYVVPIFKY
+63 GNTAYVVPVFKY

-112 INIRVTQFNESMMDV
+112 INIRVTQFNESMVDV

-151 SPVEITVTFNVVYV
+151 SPVEITATFNVVYV

-204 KDYKNPNSYSY
+204 KDYKNPNSYGY

-226 KKIDDLTVEN
+226 KKIDELKVEN

-263 ALMQQIAKSKGSI
+263 ALMEQIAKSKGGV

-304 GTSADYELIKFNAAD
+304 GTSANYELIKFNAAD

-349 LFKMNENAERIGEFD
+349 LFKMNENTERIGEFD

-371 IDAIEK
+371 IDALEK
-377 GLMKDYES
+377 GLMKDYKS

-400 EAEANNRESTST
+400 EAEASKGEPLPT
-412 RSSYNGNNPLLAAIS
+412 RSSNNVGTDDFIVTNTELTANLNKIHKAGHTNVSMETLKTVSVENAKRMSNAYNGFTSDLSKTEYSASINVYNNPNHKVGIGSNKGSHIMGQKVDLTFYKNGKKITIKNS
-427 TSYEKEVGTREGERG
+427 TAEDREFLSKTAEQNGLIINWESDGT
-442 HVFFDMLDA
+442 
-451 GNVSGTINL
+451 S
-460 GSGSSEGARGYS
+460 GSGWGDVALSEAFS
-472 DIGEITVNINGVTM
+472 IN
-486 KFKNSASLNRA
+486 KNGKIEKIKIKPWIEKGNYHNSSLNTA
-497 TQEAFGGKEKIMT
+497 
-510 VFKENGGGKGYTT
+510 
-523 EEERKKADVKSA
+523 KKF
-535 KEGLNKLLEATGG
+535 
-548 VITDDYGN
+548 
-556 TSVVKL
+556 
-562 DKGNGIYL
+562 DK
-570 NIQLDEDSSQKVSD
+570 
-584 KNMIVNTIGWS
+584 
-595 ESTRQAVIDSADGS
+595 
-609 PNRTV
+609 
-614 QGMLH
+614 
-619 FQHAYS
+619 
-625 GFKKVWEQFNKD
+625 
-637 ESNVQ
+637 
-642 MINEDIKN
+642 
-650 GTFRQATL
+650 
-658 DALSRSVDKLT
+658 
-669 IKDNL
+669 
-674 KKSFKRVIREYG
+674 
-686 YKT
+686 

>member
-63 GNTAYVVPIFKY
+63 GNTAYVVPVFKY

-112 INIRVTQFNESMMDV
+112 INIRVTQFNESMVDV

-151 SPVEITVTFNVVYV
+151 SPVEITATFNVVYV

-189 LPENKALNDA
+189 LPENKALNDDLTA
-199 LAKSL
+199 SL
-204 KDYKNPNSYSY
+204 KDYKNPNSYGY

-226 KKIDDLTVEN
+226 KKIDELKVEN

-252 KIMENATDEQR
+252 KIMENASDEQR
-263 ALMQQIAKSKGSI
+263 ALMEQIAKSKGGV

-304 GTSADYELIKFNAAD
+304 GTSANYELIKFNAAD

-349 LFKMNENAERIGEFD
+349 LFKMNENTERIGEFD

-371 IDAIEK
+371 IDALEK
-377 GLMKDYES
+377 GLMKDYKS

-400 EAEANNRESTST
+400 EAEASKGEPLPT
-412 RSSYNGNNPLLAAIS
+412 RSSNNVGTDDFIVTNTELTANLNKIHKAGHTNVSMETLKTVSVENAKRMSNAYNGFTSDLSKTEYSASINVYNNPNHKVGIGSDKGSHIMGQKVDLTFYKNGKKITIKNS
-427 TSYEKEVGTREGERG
+427 TAEDREFLSKTAEQNGLIINWESDGT
-442 HVFFDMLDA
+442 
-451 GNVSGTINL
+451 S
-460 GSGSSEGARGYS
+460 GSGWGDVALSEAFSINKNGK
-472 DIGEITVNINGVTM
+472 IEKIEIKPWIEKGNYH
-486 KFKNSASLNRA
+486 NSSLNTA
-497 TQEAFGGKEKIMT
+497 
-510 VFKENGGGKGYTT
+510 
-523 EEERKKADVKSA
+523 KKF
-535 KEGLNKLLEATGG
+535 
-548 VITDDYGN
+548 
-556 TSVVKL
+556 
-562 DKGNGIYL
+562 DK
-570 NIQLDEDSSQKVSD
+570 
-584 KNMIVNTIGWS
+584 
-595 ESTRQAVIDSADGS
+595 
-609 PNRTV
+609 
-614 QGMLH
+614 
-619 FQHAYS
+619 
-625 GFKKVWEQFNKD
+625 
-637 ESNVQ
+637 
-642 MINEDIKN
+642 
-650 GTFRQATL
+650 
-658 DALSRSVDKLT
+658 
-669 IKDNL
+669 
-674 KKSFKRVIREYG
+674 
-686 YKT
+686 

>member
-1 MGLINIFN
+1 MGLINILN
-9 IQKLRP
+9 IQNLRP

-46 KITQPVYKLNTE
+46 KITQPVYRLNTE

-63 GNTAYVVPIFKY
+63 GNTAYVVPVFKY

-112 INIRVTQFNESMMDV
+112 INIRVTQFNESMVDV

-151 SPVEITVTFNVVYV
+151 SPVEITATFNVVYV
-165 MEEPLTLESYN
+165 MEEPLRLESYN
-176 ANNEI
+176 NNNEI
-181 NRYTTEYA
+181 SRYTTEYA

-199 LAKSL
+199 LAASL
-204 KDYKNPNSYSY
+204 KDYKNPNSYGY
-215 KIFKAEAALAN
+215 KILKAEAELAN
-226 KKIDDLTVEN
+226 KKIDELTVEN
-236 SDLNKGMMEQ
+236 SNLNKGMMEQ

-263 ALMQQIAKSKGSI
+263 ALMQQIAKSKGGI

-304 GTSADYELIKFNAAD
+304 GTSADYELIKFNAVD

-385 EDDLNKAIKEAMVNI
+385 EEDLNKAIKEAMVNI
-400 EAEANNRESTST
+400 ETEANNREPLPT
-412 RSSYNGNNPLLAAIS
+412 RSSSNNNDGTNDFIVTNTELTANLEKIHNEGYANVSMETLKTVSVENAKSMSNAYNGF
-427 TSYEKEVGTREGERG
+427 TSDLSKTEYSASINKYNDPNHEVGIGSKKGSHITGQKVDLTFYKNG
-442 HVFFDMLDA
+442 KKI
-451 GNVSGTINL
+451 TINNSTTKDREFL
-460 GSGSSEGARGYS
+460 SKIAKQNGLIINWESTGASGSGWGDVALSEALS
-472 DIGEITVNINGVTM
+472 INE
-486 KFKNSASLNRA
+486 N
-497 TQEAFGGKEKIMT
+497 GKIEKI
-510 VFKENGGGKGYTT
+510 EI
-523 EEERKKADVKSA
+523 EPWI
-535 KEGLNKLLEATGG
+535 KEGN
-548 VITDDYGN
+548 Y
-556 TSVVKL
+556 
-562 DKGNGIYL
+562 Y
-570 NIQLDEDSSQKVSD
+570 DSKA
-584 KNMIVNTIGWS
+584 KT
-595 ESTRQAVIDSADGS
+595 A
-609 PNRTV
+609 
-614 QGMLH
+614 
-619 FQHAYS
+619 
-625 GFKKVWEQFNKD
+625 KKFNK
-637 ESNVQ
+637 
-642 MINEDIKN
+642 
-650 GTFRQATL
+650 
-658 DALSRSVDKLT
+658 
-669 IKDNL
+669 
-674 KKSFKRVIREYG
+674 
-686 YKT
+686 

>member
-46 KITQPVYKLNTE
+46 KITQPVYRLNTE

-63 GNTAYVVPIFKY
+63 GNTAYVVPVFKY

-112 INIRVTQFNESMMDV
+112 INIRVTQFNESMVDV

-151 SPVEITVTFNVVYV
+151 SPVEITATFNVVYV

-189 LPENKALNDA
+189 LPENKALNDD
-199 LAKSL
+199 LAASL
-204 KDYKNPNSYSY
+204 KDYKNPNSYGY

-226 KKIDDLTVEN
+226 KKIDELKVEN

-252 KIMENATDEQR
+252 KIMENASPEQL
-263 ALMQQIAKSKGSI
+263 ALMQQIAKSKGGI

-349 LFKMNENAERIGEFD
+349 LFKMNENTERIGEFD

-371 IDAIEK
+371 IDALEK
-377 GLMKDYES
+377 GLMKDYKS

-400 EAEANNRESTST
+400 EAEASKGEPLPT
-412 RSSYNGNNPLLAAIS
+412 RSSNNVGTDDFIVTNTELTANLNKIHKAGHTNVSMETLKTVSVENAKRMSNAYNGFTSDLSKTEYSASINVYNNPNHKVGIGSNKGSHIMGQKVDLTFYKNGKKITIKNS
-427 TSYEKEVGTREGERG
+427 TAEDREFLSKTAEQNGLIINWESDGT
-442 HVFFDMLDA
+442 
-451 GNVSGTINL
+451 S
-460 GSGSSEGARGYS
+460 GSGWGDVALSEAFS
-472 DIGEITVNINGVTM
+472 IN
-486 KFKNSASLNRA
+486 KNGKIEKIKIKPWIEKGNYHNSSLNTA
-497 TQEAFGGKEKIMT
+497 
-510 VFKENGGGKGYTT
+510 
-523 EEERKKADVKSA
+523 KKF
-535 KEGLNKLLEATGG
+535 
-548 VITDDYGN
+548 
-556 TSVVKL
+556 
-562 DKGNGIYL
+562 DK
-570 NIQLDEDSSQKVSD
+570 
-584 KNMIVNTIGWS
+584 
-595 ESTRQAVIDSADGS
+595 
-609 PNRTV
+609 
-614 QGMLH
+614 
-619 FQHAYS
+619 
-625 GFKKVWEQFNKD
+625 
-637 ESNVQ
+637 
-642 MINEDIKN
+642 
-650 GTFRQATL
+650 
-658 DALSRSVDKLT
+658 
-669 IKDNL
+669 
-674 KKSFKRVIREYG
+674 
-686 YKT
+686 

>member
-46 KITQPVYKLNTE
+46 KITQPVYKLNAE
-58 NKKVY
+58 NKKIY
-63 GNTAYVVPIFKY
+63 GNTAYVVPVFKY

-112 INIRVTQFNESMMDV
+112 INIRVTQFNESMVDV

-151 SPVEITVTFNVVYV
+151 SPVEITATFNVVYV

-189 LPENKALNDA
+189 LPENKALNDD
-199 LAKSL
+199 LAASL
-204 KDYKNPNSYSY
+204 KDYKNPNSYGY

-226 KKIDDLTVEN
+226 KKIDELKVEN

-304 GTSADYELIKFNAAD
+304 GTSANYELIKFNAAD

-349 LFKMNENAERIGEFD
+349 LFKMNENTERIGEFD

-371 IDAIEK
+371 IDALEK
-377 GLMKDYES
+377 GLMKDYKS

-400 EAEANNRESTST
+400 EAEASKGEPLPT
-412 RSSYNGNNPLLAAIS
+412 RSSNNVGTDDFIVTNTELTANLNKIHKAGHTNVSMETLKTVSVENAKRMSNAYNGFTSDLSKTEYSASINVYNNPNHKVGIGSNKGSHIMGQKVDLTFYKNGKKITIKNS
-427 TSYEKEVGTREGERG
+427 TAQDREFLSKTAEQNGLIINWESDGT
-442 HVFFDMLDA
+442 
-451 GNVSGTINL
+451 S
-460 GSGSSEGARGYS
+460 GSGWGDVALSEAFS
-472 DIGEITVNINGVTM
+472 IN
-486 KFKNSASLNRA
+486 KNGKIEKIKIKPWIEKGNYHNSSLNTA
-497 TQEAFGGKEKIMT
+497 
-510 VFKENGGGKGYTT
+510 
-523 EEERKKADVKSA
+523 KKF
-535 KEGLNKLLEATGG
+535 
-548 VITDDYGN
+548 
-556 TSVVKL
+556 
-562 DKGNGIYL
+562 DK
-570 NIQLDEDSSQKVSD
+570 
-584 KNMIVNTIGWS
+584 
-595 ESTRQAVIDSADGS
+595 
-609 PNRTV
+609 
-614 QGMLH
+614 
-619 FQHAYS
+619 
-625 GFKKVWEQFNKD
+625 
-637 ESNVQ
+637 
-642 MINEDIKN
+642 
-650 GTFRQATL
+650 
-658 DALSRSVDKLT
+658 
-669 IKDNL
+669 
-674 KKSFKRVIREYG
+674 
-686 YKT
+686 

>member
-58 NKKVY
+58 NKKIY
-63 GNTAYVVPIFKY
+63 GNTAYVVPVFKY

-112 INIRVTQFNESMMDV
+112 INIRVTQFNESMVDV

-151 SPVEITVTFNVVYV
+151 SPVEITATFNVVYV

-189 LPENKALNDA
+189 LPENKALNDD
-199 LAKSL
+199 LAASL
-204 KDYKNPNSYSY
+204 KDYKNPNSYGY

-226 KKIDDLTVEN
+226 KKIDELKVEN

-263 ALMQQIAKSKGSI
+263 VLMQQIAKSKDGI

-304 GTSADYELIKFNAAD
+304 GTSANYELIKFNAAD

-335 TNTDEKTAEEIRNI
+335 TNTDEKTAKEIRNI
-349 LFKMNENAERIGEFD
+349 LYKMNENAERIDEFD
-364 EAIKKTD
+364 EAIKKS
-371 IDAIEK
+371 DADALEK
-377 GLMKDYES
+377 GLMEVYES
-385 EDDLNKAIKEAMVNI
+385 EDDLNKAINEAMISMETEKDKGGENAQQAGVQTEQNNKTEKPLAGYKASNKNADANLAKLRSEMKAANIDTTNTSQVIGYLTNVGLITKGYSKDKNGLCATSTNLVAALTSGATHLELAGNGKNQNLSAYGYEIVLTGEGADQLDYLAKTGQVIEGDVVNI
-400 EAEANNRESTST
+400 TYTDGTDYGHSATAYTK
-412 RSSYNGNNPLLAAIS
+412 NGETAFA
-427 TSYEKEVGTREGERG
+427 
-442 HVFFDMLDA
+442 
-451 GNVSGTINL
+451 
-460 GSGSSEGARGYS
+460 S
-472 DIGEITVNINGVTM
+472 D
-486 KFKNSASLNRA
+486 FLQNSAHGQR
-497 TQEAFGGKEKIMT
+497 
-510 VFKENGGGKGYTT
+510 
-523 EEERKKADVKSA
+523 
-535 KEGLNKLLEATGG
+535 NK
-548 VITDDYGN
+548 
-556 TSVVKL
+556 
-562 DKGNGIYL
+562 
-570 NIQLDEDSSQKVSD
+570 
-584 KNMIVNTIGWS
+584 
-595 ESTRQAVIDSADGS
+595 
-609 PNRTV
+609 
-614 QGMLH
+614 
-619 FQHAYS
+619 
-625 GFKKVWEQFNKD
+625 
-637 ESNVQ
+637 
-642 MINEDIKN
+642 
-650 GTFRQATL
+650 
-658 DALSRSVDKLT
+658 
-669 IKDNL
+669 
-674 KKSFKRVIREYG
+674 KRVGKFYIQRRI
-686 YKT
+686 K

>member
-15 HINYRFSAEIWPN
+15 HINYRFSVEIWPN

-63 GNTAYVVPIFKY
+63 GNTAYVVPVFKY

-112 INIRVTQFNESMMDV
+112 INIRVTQFNESMVDV

-151 SPVEITVTFNVVYV
+151 SPVEITATFNVVYV

-181 NRYTTEYA
+181 SRYTTEYA
-189 LPENKALNDA
+189 LPENKALNDD
-199 LAKSL
+199 LAASL
-204 KDYKNPNSYSY
+204 KDYKNPNSYGY
-215 KIFKAEAALAN
+215 KLFKAEAALAN
-226 KKIDDLTVEN
+226 KKIDELTVEN
-236 SDLNKGMMEQ
+236 SNLNKGMMEQ

-252 KIMENATDEQR
+252 KIMENASPEQL
-263 ALMQQIAKSKGSI
+263 ALMQQIAKSKGGV

-304 GTSADYELIKFNAAD
+304 GTSANYELIKFNAAD

-349 LFKMNENAERIGEFD
+349 LFKMNENTERIGEFD

-371 IDAIEK
+371 IDALEK
-377 GLMKDYES
+377 GLMKDYKS

-400 EAEANNRESTST
+400 KAEASKGEPLPT
-412 RSSYNGNNPLLAAIS
+412 RSSNNVGTDDFIVTNTELTANLNKIHKAGHTNVSMETLKTVSVENAKRMSNAYNGFTSDLSKTEYSASINVYNNPNH
-427 TSYEKEVGTREGERG
+427 EVGIGSKKGSHIMGQKVDLTFYKNGKKITIKNSTAEDREFLSKTAEQNGLIINWES
-442 HVFFDMLDA
+442 D
-451 GNVSGTINL
+451 GTS
-460 GSGSSEGARGYS
+460 GSGWGDVALS
-472 DIGEITVNINGVTM
+472 
-486 KFKNSASLNRA
+486 
-497 TQEAFGGKEKIMT
+497 EAFSINNNGKIEKI
-510 VFKENGGGKGYTT
+510 KINPWIE
-523 EEERKKADVKSA
+523 
-535 KEGLNKLLEATGG
+535 
-548 VITDDYGN
+548 
-556 TSVVKL
+556 
-562 DKGNGIYL
+562 KGNYY
-570 NIQLDEDSSQKVSD
+570 NSSLKTAKKFD
-584 KNMIVNTIGWS
+584 K
-595 ESTRQAVIDSADGS
+595 
-609 PNRTV
+609 
-614 QGMLH
+614 
-619 FQHAYS
+619 
-625 GFKKVWEQFNKD
+625 
-637 ESNVQ
+637 
-642 MINEDIKN
+642 
-650 GTFRQATL
+650 
-658 DALSRSVDKLT
+658 
-669 IKDNL
+669 
-674 KKSFKRVIREYG
+674 
-686 YKT
+686 

>member
-46 KITQPVYKLNTE
+46 KITQPVYRLNTE
-58 NKKVY
+58 NKKIY
-63 GNTAYVVPIFKY
+63 GNTAYVVPVFKY

-112 INIRVTQFNESMMDV
+112 INIRVTQFNESMVDV

-151 SPVEITVTFNVVYV
+151 SPVEITATFNVVYV

-204 KDYKNPNSYSY
+204 KDYKNPNSYGY

-226 KKIDDLTVEN
+226 KKIDELKVEN

-252 KIMENATDEQR
+252 KIMENASPEQL
-263 ALMQQIAKSKGSI
+263 ALMQQIAKSKGGI

-304 GTSADYELIKFNAAD
+304 GTSANYELIKFNAAD

-349 LFKMNENAERIGEFD
+349 LFKMNENTERIGEFD

-371 IDAIEK
+371 IDALEK
-377 GLMKDYES
+377 GLMKDYKS

-400 EAEANNRESTST
+400 EAEASKGEPLPT
-412 RSSYNGNNPLLAAIS
+412 RSSNNVGTDDFIVTNTELTANLNKIHKAGHTNVSMETLKTVSVENAKRMSNAYNGFTSDLSKTEYSASINVYNNPNHKVGIGSNKGSHIMGQKVDLTFYKNGKKITIKNS
-427 TSYEKEVGTREGERG
+427 TAEDREFLSKTAEQNGLIINWESDGT
-442 HVFFDMLDA
+442 
-451 GNVSGTINL
+451 S
-460 GSGSSEGARGYS
+460 GSGWGDVALSEAFS
-472 DIGEITVNINGVTM
+472 IN
-486 KFKNSASLNRA
+486 KNGKIEKIKIKPWIEKGNYHNSSLNTA
-497 TQEAFGGKEKIMT
+497 
-510 VFKENGGGKGYTT
+510 
-523 EEERKKADVKSA
+523 KKF
-535 KEGLNKLLEATGG
+535 
-548 VITDDYGN
+548 
-556 TSVVKL
+556 
-562 DKGNGIYL
+562 DK
-570 NIQLDEDSSQKVSD
+570 
-584 KNMIVNTIGWS
+584 
-595 ESTRQAVIDSADGS
+595 
-609 PNRTV
+609 
-614 QGMLH
+614 
-619 FQHAYS
+619 
-625 GFKKVWEQFNKD
+625 
-637 ESNVQ
+637 
-642 MINEDIKN
+642 
-650 GTFRQATL
+650 
-658 DALSRSVDKLT
+658 
-669 IKDNL
+669 
-674 KKSFKRVIREYG
+674 
-686 YKT
+686 

>member
-1 MGLINIFN
+1 MGLINILN
-9 IQKLRP
+9 IQNLRP

-46 KITQPVYKLNTE
+46 KITQPVYRLNTE

-63 GNTAYVVPIFKY
+63 GNTAYVVPVFKY

-151 SPVEITVTFNVVYV
+151 SPVEITATFNVVYV

-181 NRYTTEYA
+181 SRYTTEYA
-189 LPENKALNDA
+189 LPDNKALNDA
-199 LAKSL
+199 LAASL
-204 KDYKNPNSYSY
+204 KDYKNSNSYGY

-226 KKIDDLTVEN
+226 KKIDELTVEN

-263 ALMQQIAKSKGSI
+263 ALMQQIAKSKGGI

-335 TNTDEKTAEEIRNI
+335 TNTDEKTAKEIRNI
-349 LFKMNENAERIGEFD
+349 LYKMNENAERIGEFD
-364 EAIKKTD
+364 EAIKKSD
-371 IDAIEK
+371 VDAIEK
-377 GLMKDYES
+377 GLMKVYES
-385 EDDLNKAIKEAMVNI
+385 EDDLNNAIKEAMVSVETEKDKGGEKTQQTGVQTEQNNKTEKPLAGYKASNKNADANLAKLRSEMKAANI
-400 EAEANNRESTST
+400 DTTNTSQVIDYLVNAGLITERYIQDKNGLCATST
-412 RSSYNGNNPLLAAIS
+412 NLVAAL
-427 TSYEKEVGTREGERG
+427 TSGATHLE
-442 HVFFDMLDA
+442 LA
-451 GNVSGTINL
+451 GNGQNQDLSAYGYEVVLTG
-460 GSGSSEGARGYS
+460 EGADQLEYLVKTGQVKES
-472 DIGEITVNINGVTM
+472 DVVNIT
-486 KFKNSASLNRA
+486 
-497 TQEAFGGKEKIMT
+497 
-510 VFKENGGGKGYTT
+510 Y
-523 EEERKKADVKSA
+523 
-535 KEGLNKLLEATGG
+535 
-548 VITDDYGN
+548 
-556 TSVVKL
+556 
-562 DKGNGIYL
+562 
-570 NIQLDEDSSQKVSD
+570 
-584 KNMIVNTIGWS
+584 
-595 ESTRQAVIDSADGS
+595 ADGTPYGHS
-609 PNRTV
+609 ATAYTKNNETAFASDFLQNSVHGQRNR
-614 QGMLH
+614 
-619 FQHAYS
+619 
-625 GFKKVWEQFNKD
+625 
-637 ESNVQ
+637 
-642 MINEDIKN
+642 
-650 GTFRQATL
+650 
-658 DALSRSVDKLT
+658 
-669 IKDNL
+669 
-674 KKSFKRVIREYG
+674 KRVGKFYIQRRV
-686 YKT
+686 K

>member
-1 MGLINIFN
+1 MGLINILN
-9 IQKLRP
+9 IQNLRP

-46 KITQPVYKLNTE
+46 KITQPVYRLNTE

-63 GNTAYVVPIFKY
+63 GNTAYVVPVFKY

-127 VDKKVYVCRLK
+127 VDKRVYVCRLK

-151 SPVEITVTFNVVYV
+151 SPVEITATFNVVYV
-165 MEEPLTLESYN
+165 MDEPLTLESYN

-181 NRYTTEYA
+181 SRYTTEYA
-189 LPENKALNDA
+189 LPDNKALNDA
-199 LAKSL
+199 LAASL
-204 KDYKNPNSYSY
+204 KDYKNSNSYGY

-226 KKIDDLTVEN
+226 KKIDELKVEN

-252 KIMENATDEQR
+252 KIMENASDEQR
-263 ALMQQIAKSKGSI
+263 ALMEQIAKSKGGV

-304 GTSADYELIKFNAAD
+304 GTSANYELIKFNAAD

-349 LFKMNENAERIGEFD
+349 LFKMNENTERIGEFD

-371 IDAIEK
+371 IDALEK
-377 GLMKDYES
+377 GLMKDYKS

-400 EAEANNRESTST
+400 EAEASKGEPLPT
-412 RSSYNGNNPLLAAIS
+412 RSSNNVGTDDFIVTNTELTANLNKIHKAGHTNVSMETLKTVSVENAKRMSNAYNGFTSDLSKTEYSASINVYNNPNHKVGIGSNKGSHIMGQKVDLTFYKNGKKITIKNS
-427 TSYEKEVGTREGERG
+427 TAEDREFLSKTAEQNGLIINWESDGT
-442 HVFFDMLDA
+442 
-451 GNVSGTINL
+451 S
-460 GSGSSEGARGYS
+460 GSGWGDVALSEAFS
-472 DIGEITVNINGVTM
+472 IN
-486 KFKNSASLNRA
+486 KNGKIEKIKIKPWIEKGNYHNSSLNTA
-497 TQEAFGGKEKIMT
+497 
-510 VFKENGGGKGYTT
+510 
-523 EEERKKADVKSA
+523 KKF
-535 KEGLNKLLEATGG
+535 
-548 VITDDYGN
+548 
-556 TSVVKL
+556 
-562 DKGNGIYL
+562 DK
-570 NIQLDEDSSQKVSD
+570 
-584 KNMIVNTIGWS
+584 
-595 ESTRQAVIDSADGS
+595 
-609 PNRTV
+609 
-614 QGMLH
+614 
-619 FQHAYS
+619 
-625 GFKKVWEQFNKD
+625 
-637 ESNVQ
+637 
-642 MINEDIKN
+642 
-650 GTFRQATL
+650 
-658 DALSRSVDKLT
+658 
-669 IKDNL
+669 
-674 KKSFKRVIREYG
+674 
-686 YKT
+686 

>member
-63 GNTAYVVPIFKY
+63 GNTAYVVPVFKY
-75 GETSLEIT
+75 GETTLEIT

-112 INIRVTQFNESMMDV
+112 INIRITQFNESMIDV

-151 SPVEITVTFNVVYV
+151 SPVEITATFNVVYV

-204 KDYKNPNSYSY
+204 KDYKNPNSYGY

-226 KKIDDLTVEN
+226 KKIDELTVEN

-263 ALMQQIAKSKGSI
+263 ALMQQIAKSKGGI

-304 GTSADYELIKFNAAD
+304 GTSANYELIKFNAAD

-371 IDAIEK
+371 IDTLEK
-377 GLMKDYES
+377 GLMKDYKS
-385 EDDLNKAIKEAMVNI
+385 EDDLNKAIKEAMVSI
-400 EAEANNRESTST
+400 EAEASKGEPPPT
-412 RSSYNGNNPLLAAIS
+412 RSSNNNNNNDGTNDFIVTNTELTANLEKIHNEGYANVSMETLKTVSVENAKRMSNAYNGF
-427 TSYEKEVGTREGERG
+427 TSDLSKTEYSASINKYNDPNHEVGIGSKKGSHITGQKVDLTFYKNG
-442 HVFFDMLDA
+442 KKI
-451 GNVSGTINL
+451 TINNSTAKDREFL
-460 GSGSSEGARGYS
+460 SKIAEQNGLIINWESTGASGSGWGDVALS
-472 DIGEITVNINGVTM
+472 
-486 KFKNSASLNRA
+486 
-497 TQEAFGGKEKIMT
+497 EAFSINKNGKIEKIK
-510 VFKENGGGKGYTT
+510 VEPWIKEGNYY
-523 EEERKKADVKSA
+523 DSSA
-535 KEGLNKLLEATGG
+535 KTA
-548 VITDDYGN
+548 
-556 TSVVKL
+556 
-562 DKGNGIYL
+562 
-570 NIQLDEDSSQKVSD
+570 
-584 KNMIVNTIGWS
+584 
-595 ESTRQAVIDSADGS
+595 
-609 PNRTV
+609 
-614 QGMLH
+614 
-619 FQHAYS
+619 
-625 GFKKVWEQFNKD
+625 KKFNK
-637 ESNVQ
+637 
-642 MINEDIKN
+642 
-650 GTFRQATL
+650 
-658 DALSRSVDKLT
+658 
-669 IKDNL
+669 
-674 KKSFKRVIREYG
+674 
-686 YKT
+686 

>member
-63 GNTAYVVPIFKY
+63 GNTAYVVPVFKY

-112 INIRVTQFNESMMDV
+112 INIRVTQFNESMVDV

-151 SPVEITVTFNVVYV
+151 SPVEITATFNVVYV

-189 LPENKALNDA
+189 LPENKALNDDLTA
-199 LAKSL
+199 SL
-204 KDYKNPNSYSY
+204 KDYKNPNSYGY

-226 KKIDDLTVEN
+226 KKIDELKVEN

-252 KIMENATDEQR
+252 KIMENASPEQL
-263 ALMQQIAKSKGSI
+263 ALMQQIAKSKGGI

-349 LFKMNENAERIGEFD
+349 LFKMNENTERIGEFD

-371 IDAIEK
+371 IDALEK
-377 GLMKDYES
+377 GLMKDYKS

-400 EAEANNRESTST
+400 EAEASKGEPLPT
-412 RSSYNGNNPLLAAIS
+412 RSSNNVGTDDFIVTNTELTANLNKIHKAGHTNVSMETLKTVSVENAKRMSNAYNGFTSDLSKTEYSASINVYNNPNHKVGIGSNKGSHIMGQKVDLTFYKNGKKITIKNS
-427 TSYEKEVGTREGERG
+427 TAEDREFLSKTAEQNGLIINWESDGT
-442 HVFFDMLDA
+442 
-451 GNVSGTINL
+451 S
-460 GSGSSEGARGYS
+460 GSGWGDVALSEAFS
-472 DIGEITVNINGVTM
+472 IN
-486 KFKNSASLNRA
+486 KNGKIEKIKIKPWIEKGNYHNSSLNTA
-497 TQEAFGGKEKIMT
+497 
-510 VFKENGGGKGYTT
+510 
-523 EEERKKADVKSA
+523 KKF
-535 KEGLNKLLEATGG
+535 
-548 VITDDYGN
+548 
-556 TSVVKL
+556 
-562 DKGNGIYL
+562 DK
-570 NIQLDEDSSQKVSD
+570 
-584 KNMIVNTIGWS
+584 
-595 ESTRQAVIDSADGS
+595 
-609 PNRTV
+609 
-614 QGMLH
+614 
-619 FQHAYS
+619 
-625 GFKKVWEQFNKD
+625 
-637 ESNVQ
+637 
-642 MINEDIKN
+642 
-650 GTFRQATL
+650 
-658 DALSRSVDKLT
+658 
-669 IKDNL
+669 
-674 KKSFKRVIREYG
+674 
-686 YKT
+686 

>member
-58 NKKVY
+58 NKKIY
-63 GNTAYVVPIFKY
+63 GNTAYVVPVFKY

-112 INIRVTQFNESMMDV
+112 INIRVTQFNESMVDV

-151 SPVEITVTFNVVYV
+151 SPVEITATFNVVYV

-189 LPENKALNDA
+189 LPENKALNDD
-199 LAKSL
+199 LAASL
-204 KDYKNPNSYSY
+204 KDYKNPNSYGY

-226 KKIDDLTVEN
+226 KKIDELKVEN

-252 KIMENATDEQR
+252 KIMENASPEQL
-263 ALMQQIAKSKGSI
+263 ALMQQIAKSKGGI

-290 AEARAEQDAKTKES
+290 AEALAEQDAKTKES
-304 GTSADYELIKFNAAD
+304 GTSADYELIKFNAVD

-335 TNTDEKTAEEIRNI
+335 TNTDEKTAGEIRNI
-349 LFKMNENAERIGEFD
+349 LFKMNENTERIGEFD

-371 IDAIEK
+371 IDALEK
-377 GLMKDYES
+377 GLMKDYKS

-400 EAEANNRESTST
+400 EAEASKGEPLPT
-412 RSSYNGNNPLLAAIS
+412 RSSNNVGTDDFIVTNTELTANLNKIHKAGHTNVSMETLKTVSVENAKRMSNAYNGFTSDLSKTEYSASINVYNNPNHKVGIGSNKGSHIMGQKVDLTFYKNGKKITIKNS
-427 TSYEKEVGTREGERG
+427 TAEDREFLSKTAEQNGLIINWESDGT
-442 HVFFDMLDA
+442 
-451 GNVSGTINL
+451 S
-460 GSGSSEGARGYS
+460 GSGWGDVALS
-472 DIGEITVNINGVTM
+472 
-486 KFKNSASLNRA
+486 
-497 TQEAFGGKEKIMT
+497 EAFSINKNGKIEKIKIKPW
-510 VFKENGGGKGYTT
+510 VE
-523 EEERKKADVKSA
+523 
-535 KEGLNKLLEATGG
+535 
-548 VITDDYGN
+548 
-556 TSVVKL
+556 
-562 DKGNGIYL
+562 KGNYH
-570 NIQLDEDSSQKVSD
+570 NSSLKTAKKFD
-584 KNMIVNTIGWS
+584 K
-595 ESTRQAVIDSADGS
+595 
-609 PNRTV
+609 
-614 QGMLH
+614 
-619 FQHAYS
+619 
-625 GFKKVWEQFNKD
+625 
-637 ESNVQ
+637 
-642 MINEDIKN
+642 
-650 GTFRQATL
+650 
-658 DALSRSVDKLT
+658 
-669 IKDNL
+669 
-674 KKSFKRVIREYG
+674 
-686 YKT
+686 